1 MSQQQPDLIGIK
13 RESISVSD
21 FLPMMRLGI
30 ECFCEDNRLPFL
42 YGVLVMNGSL
52 EKWALLYFKLRKA
65 KDRAEWFP
73 SGKWATL
80 QRLEQLLED
89 AT

>member
-1 MSQQQPDLIGIK
+1 MSQQPELTDIK
-13 RESISVSD
+13 RESISLSD
-21 FLPMMRLGI
+21 FLPKTQQGMAVFCDDNECLGLI
-30 ECFCEDNRLPFL
+30 DTRAPLNQ
-42 YGVLVMNGSL
+42 
-52 EKWALLYFKLRKA
+52 WALLYFKLRKA

-89 AT
+89 AV